1 MVDHREPSSAAGRG
15 GPALRRRD
23 ILILV
28 ALLVIVGVV
37 VALVI
42 RSPSRG
48 TASAGA
54 AASKTARLDGLP
66 VTPAKPAPPLALNN
80 YLGTPINISSYRGK
94 AVLVTFLYTHCPDI
108 CPLIASKLHT
118 ALTRMP
124 AAERRQ
130 VQIIAVSVDPHGDT
144 PTTVAQFLAEHKMV
158 GGMQYLIGTQRRLG
172 RVWVNWDV
180 ASQPDETNP
189 ALVNHTALIYGIT
202 GTGKVKVIYPANFAP
217 AEIVHD
223 VPVLARA

>member
-1 MVDHREPSSAAGRG
+1 MVEHGDPGSAAGRG

-23 ILILV
+23 ILILA
-28 ALLVIVGVV
+28 ALLAVAGVV

-42 RSPSRG
+42 RSPSRS
-48 TASAGA
+48 TASTGA
-54 AASKTARLDGLP
+54 DAAKAAHLDGLP
-66 VTPAKPAPPLALNN
+66 VAAKPAPPLALNN
-80 YLGTPINISSYRGK
+80 YLGTPINLSSYRGK

-118 ALTRMP
+118 ALTQMG
-124 AAERRQ
+124 AAERRE
-130 VQIIAVSVDPHGDT
+130 VQIVAVSVDPRGDT
-144 PTTVAQFLAEHKMV
+144 PTTVRQFLAEHKMV
-158 GGMQYLIGTQRRLG
+158 GGMQYLIGTQQRLG

-180 ASQPDETNP
+180 ASQPDESNP

-202 GTGKVKVIYPANFAP
+202 GTGKIKAIYPANFAP